1 MGFVKGP
8 MIQQPRGLV
17 SLVVSPEL
25 CRTRELM
32 GCTEEYCYVC
42 LSIPPDPTPRWFIL
56 RRGGPT
62 LDDAAAVNN
71 SVNQRLR
78 PIPSHP
84 CQPPESSSF
93 VELDYGIYIIG
104 GIINGSPTSEVLR
117 FDCLSHTWRRVRSM
131 RVPRASA
138 AANVVDGKIYV
149 FGGCQEEVDSS
160 NWAEVFDPQ
169 TQTWDTLPLPDNPE
183 IRHNTSIID
192 KTVVMEGK
200 VYAVDEEDQ
209 SFYYLPRQGIWRRG
223 NQDSKPGNR
232 KDWCA
237 IGKLL
242 YCCGTRGR
250 ILWCEADKLDWKE
263 VSGLDDMQWLL
274 FGLKGHYSSETVMLG
289 WKLHCTTENGFSRLT
304 TNSRGNIVVFW
315 KVHIPRIHKDDF
327 PCIRKVH
334 IPGTKR
340 LELWCAEISLKRS
353 PEGEIRGTIECADLV
368 SELDPLSYTVK
379 VLCSIFCH
387 RIYILLRTTNLDN
400 MFLLAKLSAILWIL
414 HALGGFKL
422 NCLIYIW
429 RLAADNSPLF
439 VAVLFTED
447 AASIH
452 YSMLLLV
459 MLTKEEAREK
469 EEHRAKDLFY
479 GLWIPDLFMERESRL
494 MDSGHCFVLMK
505 LKVWQIVA
513 VQNLRN
519 CTLSMRMWNTIHAF
533 QGKAINKIWIPLMV
547 KDITLN
553 SHLSKI
559 VGSLGPMNRSFDIDK
574 SSSEI
579 ATKEGAYETCQGS
592 PVSKGVVQPATWSVI
607 PSDRWD
613 WAALRDMISKNVIR
627 NSLLVALMPTASTSQ
642 ILGNNGCFEPYTS
655 NIYSRRVLRYV
666 LQSIK

>member
-1 MGFVKGP
+1 MSNYAGGP
-8 MIQQPRGLV
+8 PHNKKQKKEASLSPSSSLSWLSSLPHDVALNCLSRLSRFDSASLSLTSKSHR

-62 LDDAAAVNN
+62 LDDAAINK

-78 PIPSHP
+78 PILSHP
-84 CQPPESSSF
+84 YQPPESSSF
-93 VELDYGIYIIG
+93 VELDFGIYVIG
-104 GIINGSPTSEVLR
+104 GLRHGNPTSDVLLL
-117 FDCLSHTWRRVRSM
+117 DCLSHTWRRVRSM

-149 FGGCQEEVDSS
+149 FGGCQVEVDSS

-169 TQTWDTLPLPDNPE
+169 TQTWDTLPLPDDPE

-250 ILWCEADKLDWKE
+250 ILWCEADKLDWRE

-315 KVHIPRIHKDDF
+315 KVHIPKIHKDDF

-334 IPGTKR
+334 IPGLKR

-379 VLCSIFCH
+379 
-387 RIYILLRTTNLDN
+387 
-400 MFLLAKLSAILWIL
+400 
-414 HALGGFKL
+414 
-422 NCLIYIW
+422 
-429 RLAADNSPLF
+429 P
-439 VAVLFTED
+439 
-447 AASIH
+447 
-452 YSMLLLV
+452 
-459 MLTKEEAREK
+459 
-469 EEHRAKDLFY
+469 FY
-479 GLWIPDLFMERESRL
+479 GSYML
-494 MDSGHCFVLMK
+494 C
-505 LKVWQIVA
+505 
-513 VQNLRN
+513 
-519 CTLSMRMWNTIHAF
+519 
-533 QGKAINKIWIPLMV
+533 
-547 KDITLN
+547 
-553 SHLSKI
+553 
-559 VGSLGPMNRSFDIDK
+559 
-574 SSSEI
+574 
-579 ATKEGAYETCQGS
+579 
-592 PVSKGVVQPATWSVI
+592 
-607 PSDRWD
+607 
-613 WAALRDMISKNVIR
+613 
-627 NSLLVALMPTASTSQ
+627 
-642 ILGNNGCFEPYTS
+642 IL
-655 NIYSRRVLRYV
+655 
-666 LQSIK
+666 